1 MFKILA
7 AACVFVLVASNSRA
21 GTEVAF
27 ADVPWGSTAAT
38 IKAHMAERGFTFVQM
53 DQDGDLQFN
62 GTIDGLRAG
71 VVAIRTKDDKLVKWM
86 VVIVPPDTGA
96 VEYYRR
102 LKVQLTQQYGDARI
116 DREEWAF
123 PYAGGEHVGHE
134 EVAIRV
140 GKGLLKSAWATNRA
154 LPAVVVEVTD
164 RLVVTAAYEGPG
176 WNEEADRRR
185 TEAVTARG
193 R

>member
-1 MFKILA
+1 MFKILMT
-7 AACVFVLVASNSRA
+7 ACAFVLAASSSRA
-21 GTEVAF
+21 GTEIAF
-27 ADVPWGSTAAT
+27 ADVPWGSSAAT
-38 IKAHMAERGFTFVQM
+38 ITARMLERGFKLVRI

-62 GTIDGLRAG
+62 GTIDGEPAG
-71 VVAIRTKDDKLVKWM
+71 VVAIRTSDDKLVKWM
-86 VVIVPPDTGA
+86 VVMAPPDTRA
-96 VEYYRR
+96 LEYYRR
-102 LKVQLTQQYGDARI
+102 LKRELTQRYGDARI
-116 DREEWAF
+116 DREDWEY

-140 GKGLLKSAWATNRA
+140 GKGVLRSAWATNKA

-164 RLVVTAAYEGPG
+164 RLIVTAAYEGPG

-185 TEAVTARG
+185 TEGVAASR